1 MKKSKVD
8 LLEMIAQDIECLTGD
23 EIRTYIEEMLTAEQ
37 DKSYREQTKSSMR
50 RVEDRDDEDF
60 NVDEALFDCWG

>member
-1 MKKSKVD
+1 VKKSQVD
-8 LLEMIAQDIECLTGD
+8 LLEMIAQDIESMDGD
-23 EIRTYIEEMLTAEQ
+23 EIRTYVEEMLASEQ
-37 DKSYREQTKSSMR
+37 NKSYKEETKASMR